1 MRPNR
6 VPCYFPSGAH
16 SKLRAFPAH
25 GIGVKLGMGL
35 FGRTA
40 KPSAASLERCRAWE
54 IALDR
59 NGLPDFVTER
69 LAGAAA
75 GKGAWV
81 ATMTPA
87 ELLLS
92 RTHGIRPVATV
103 SGTCWFSYGWS
114 WTEGHA
120 QGWHDALDRIRRE
133 AVAAG
138 ANAVVDVKMRTLR
151 HSIASSMDF
160 TLIGTAVKI
169 DRLKPSPSPVIST
182 VSALEFVRL
191 LEADIVPTGI
201 AVGARYD
208 WLGAWVG
215 GGYSGSYGGGWG
227 DSQALWNT
235 QQARSLFA
243 GNVPLRDL
251 MHFWEMI
258 RRDAHADLR
267 DKVREMGNGVL
278 AHTHFGQLIERERD
292 KQPPAFLGRHIV
304 IGTVVDAKYGAPVPH
319 DIEMVVDMRDDL
331 SPLRTPDA
339 PRHSSYES
347 DVQDQEGDI

>member
-1 MRPNR
+1 
-6 VPCYFPSGAH
+6 
-16 SKLRAFPAH
+16 
-25 GIGVKLGMGL
+25 MGL
-35 FGRTA
+35 FGSSA

-87 ELLLS
+87 ELLLMRS
-92 RTHGIRPVATV
+92 HGIRPIATV
-103 SGTCWFSYGWS
+103 SGTCWFQYGMS

-133 AVAAG
+133 AEAAG
-138 ANAVVDVKMRTLR
+138 ANAVVDVRMRTLR
-151 HSIASSMDF
+151 HPMGASMDF

-169 DRLKPSPSPVIST
+169 NGLKPSPAPIVST

-191 LEADIVPTGI
+191 LEADIVPVGI

-208 WLGAWVG
+208 WLGYWA
-215 GGYSGSYGGGWG
+215 SSYGGAYTSSGWG
-227 DSQALWNT
+227 DSQALWRT
-235 QQARSLFA
+235 QQARSMFS
-243 GNVPLRDL
+243 GNTPLHDL
-251 MHFWEMI
+251 MDFWEMI

-267 DKVREMGNGVL
+267 RKVAEMGNGVL
-278 AHTHFGQLIERERD
+278 AHTNFGQLIERERD

-304 IGTVVDAKYGAPVPH
+304 IGTVVDAKYGSPVPH
-319 DIEMVVDMRDDL
+319 EIEMVVDMRDDL

-339 PRHSSYES
+339 PRHSSYE
-347 DVQDQEGDI
+347 DVQDEEGDI